1 MSRFKENLPG
11 KIFLALALSSIS
23 ALALITVFII
33 IRGVPIIAEVGI
45 LEFVFGMSWAPSH
58 GEYGI
63 FPMIIGSVTV
73 TLGAVIIGVPIGM
86 CCSIF
91 LAEFAPPLLRNIF
104 RPAIQLL
111 AGIPSVVYG
120 FWGLLFNVPLIRD
133 YLGGPG
139 LSILAGSI
147 ILAIM
152 VLPTVITIS
161 EASIL
166 ALPRQ
171 YKEGALALGMTH
183 WQTILSVILPSARSG
198 IVAAIILGI
207 GRAIGET
214 MAVIMVLGNAVAVP
228 ASILDPVRT
237 LTTNIGI
244 EMGYASGVHQDAL
257 FATGIVLFIVI
268 MILNASAQYIT
279 SKGSGRGKHG
289 NGKGNGK
296 AGSGTG
302 GGKTG
307 SGTGNGKKDKAGA
320 SEGS

>member
-1 MSRFKENLPG
+1 MKKTRDNLSRI
-11 KIFLALALSSIS
+11 IFMALALSSIS

-33 IRGVPIIAEVGI
+33 VNGVPIISKVGLLKFI
-45 LEFVFGMSWAPSH
+45 FGMSWAPSR
-58 GEYGI
+58 GEFGI
-63 FPMIIGSVTV
+63 FPMIVGSVAV
-73 TLGAVIIGVPIGM
+73 TLGAAIIGVPIGI

-91 LAEFAPPLLRNIF
+91 LTEFAPAVLSKLF

-120 FWGLLFNVPLIRD
+120 FWGLLFVVPLIRD

-152 VLPTVITIS
+152 VLPTVISIS
-161 EASIL
+161 EVSIL

-171 YKEGALALGMTH
+171 YKEGALALGLTH
-183 WQTILSVILPSARSG
+183 WQTIYSVILPSAKSG
-198 IVAAIILGI
+198 IVAAVILGI

-228 ASILDPVRT
+228 TSILDPVRT

-244 EMGYASGVHQDAL
+244 EMGYATGMHRQAL
-257 FATGIVLFIVI
+257 FATGIVLFIII
-268 MILNASAQYIT
+268 MVLNASAQYIT
-279 SKGSGRGKHG
+279 R
-289 NGKGNGK
+289 N
-296 AGSGTG
+296 
-302 GGKTG
+302 
-307 SGTGNGKKDKAGA
+307 KK
-320 SEGS
+320 